1 MRTGL
6 SRRSASPALI
16 KRVAAR
22 LVAGAVTTA
31 ACGIA
36 IAVLPGAPQ
45 AGSAAPVAAA
55 VSTVART
62 GAADLGPRVGPL
74 PAAGRTVAATR
85 ELLSY
90 LDGVSCTSSK
100 FCVAVGYST
109 DVAGHAKT
117 LIESWDGRR
126 WSLMKSP
133 NVSTSDYNQLYA
145 VSCASSSS
153 CAAVGRAHNSRSGF
167 QQTLTESW
175 NGSSWTIVP
184 SFDTSTGADN
194 ILDGVSCT
202 LAGSCIAV
210 GYAADT
216 ELGVWHTLIESWN
229 GRAWEEVPSPN
240 ASATENN
247 FLLAVSCPSASECT
261 AAGYHYRNLTL
272 TLVESWNGHRWSIVN
287 SSNASTTGH
296 NILYAVSCTSASDC
310 TAVGTFY
317 TPVETTPTNR
327 NLIETWNGSRWAAM
341 RSPNTSTTERNT
353 LNGISC
359 AAHRGCVAA
368 GTYLSHSDGFNQ
380 TLILTESG
388 SGWTIASSPNARA
401 PSRGEDNWLNGV
413 SCVSRS
419 NCTAVGYYTNT
430 KAVSLTLIETWNG
443 HHWTIANSANP

>member
-1 MRTGL
+1 M
-6 SRRSASPALI
+6 S

-22 LVAGAVTTA
+22 LVAGAVTAT

-36 IAVLPGAPQ
+36 VAVLPGAAQ
-45 AGSAAPVAAA
+45 AGSTAPVAAA
-55 VSTVART
+55 VSSVART
-62 GAADLGPRVGPL
+62 GATDLGPRVGPP
-74 PAAGRTVAATR
+74 PAAGRTVAASPQ
-85 ELLSY
+85 LLSY
-90 LDGVSCTSSK
+90 LDAVSCTSSK
-100 FCVAVGYST
+100 FCVAVGYSSG
-109 DVAGHAKT
+109 VAGHAKT

-133 NVSTSDYNQLYA
+133 NVSTSDFNQLYA

-175 NGSSWTIVP
+175 NGSSWMIVP
-184 SFDTSTGADN
+184 SFDTSTGAEN

-216 ELGVWHTLIESWN
+216 KLGVWHTLVESWN

-247 FLLAVSCPSASECT
+247 FLLAVSCPSASDCT

-287 SSNASTTGH
+287 SPNASTTGH
-296 NILYAVSCTSASDC
+296 NILNAVSCTSASDC
-310 TAVGTFY
+310 TSVGTSY
-317 TPVETTPTNR
+317 SPAETTPTNR
-327 NLIETWNGSRWAAM
+327 SLIETWDGSRWALT

-353 LNGISC
+353 LNAISC
-359 AAHRGCVAA
+359 DANRGCFATGIYV
-368 GTYLSHSDGFNQ
+368 SHSNGFNQ
-380 TLILTESG
+380 TLILSESG

-401 PSRGEDNWLNGV
+401 PSRGDDNWLSGV

-419 NCTAVGYYTNT
+419 NCTVVGYYTNT

-443 HHWTIANSANP
+443 RHWTIANSANP

>member
-1 MRTGL
+1 MRTGS
-6 SRRSASPALI
+6 SRRSTSPALS

-22 LVAGAVTTA
+22 LVAGAVTAT

-36 IAVLPGAPQ
+36 VAVLPGAAQ
-45 AGSAAPVAAA
+45 AGSTAPVAAA
-55 VSTVART
+55 VSSVART
-62 GAADLGPRVGPL
+62 GATDLGPRVGPP
-74 PAAGRTVAATR
+74 PAAGRTVAASPQ
-85 ELLSY
+85 LLSY
-90 LDGVSCTSSK
+90 LDAVSCTSSK
-100 FCVAVGYST
+100 FCVAVGYSSG
-109 DVAGHAKT
+109 VAGHAKT

-175 NGSSWTIVP
+175 NGSSWMIVP
-184 SFDTSTGADN
+184 SFDTSTGAEN

-216 ELGVWHTLIESWN
+216 KLGVWHTLVESWN

-247 FLLAVSCPSASECT
+247 FLLAVSCPSASD
-261 AAGYHYRNLTL
+261 
-272 TLVESWNGHRWSIVN
+272 
-287 SSNASTTGH
+287 
-296 NILYAVSCTSASDC
+296 CTS
-310 TAVGTFY
+310 VGTSY
-317 TPVETTPTNR
+317 SPAETTPTNR
-327 NLIETWNGSRWAAM
+327 SLIETWDGSRWALT

-353 LNGISC
+353 LNAISC
-359 AAHRGCVAA
+359 DANRGCFATGIYV
-368 GTYLSHSDGFNQ
+368 SHSNGFNQ
-380 TLILTESG
+380 TLILSESG

-401 PSRGEDNWLNGV
+401 PSRGDDNWLSGV

-419 NCTAVGYYTNT
+419 NCTVVGYYTNT

-443 HHWTIANSANP
+443 RHWTIANSANP